1 MKAKKSS
8 NSSIHGAIIAQHR
21 EKNSSS
27 AMA

>member
-1 MKAKKSS
+1 MKVKKNS
-8 NSSIHGAIIAQHR
+8 NSSNHGAILAQHR

>member
-1 MKAKKSS
+1 MKAKKNS
-8 NSSIHGAIIAQHR
+8 NSSNHGSILAQHR